1 MGPYFLNAALVKTL
15 ILAVSGEQMNNYSQL
30 LRALPF
36 LFLLVS
42 FSSRIEAQ
50 QTNEGTKEKAEK
62 EIQSTQNPPASSPQG
77 DTKKARGKDVVV
89 TVEEEAPIVS
99 SRGSVATKLSAPIL
113 DTPASISV
121 VSHSLFKS
129 QDSVTLTDAMRNVP
143 GINIQSNFGV
153 HDFFFIRGFDSLA
166 TGMVLTD
173 GAAEPEATFYNLYN
187 IDQVEVLR
195 GPGTFLYGG
204 NPMSGAINLTRKQPR
219 FSPFMQASGTMGSF
233 GTFRGQFDFN
243 LGEADS
249 PVAFRINAMGQD
261 VRGYRNDQENH
272 QVAIN
277 PALTWRVS
285 DKTQVTFNF
294 EYVSNE
300 YSPDAGLPLLGDQI
314 APVNRQTSFGSP
326 FDHSEQELV
335 RFRFDWHRQVSDQIE
350 LRNKFYYTELDWQ
363 TSGTLLVGVF
373 PNATGSLEV
382 QRVLNLLDDGQRF
395 FGNQF
400 EGIFRFNTGSVR
412 HELLTG
418 IEVARLGDDFTLDVA
433 FLPGLDLFNPV
444 ETARKPLFLLP
455 NQSLAGDQRSII
467 VAPYIVDRIQLS
479 EQVHVFLGGRLDH
492 LNFEDEKTGVRKDE
506 NEFSP
511 MAGLVVKPH
520 SQVSVYFSGG
530 TSFAPPSSLV
540 RGFQDSEQGSQLE
553 FGIKNDLLDGRLGF
567 NAALYHVERENVA
580 IPDATGVTR
589 QLGMQE
595 SDGFE
600 LESVFQVTPGW
611 YTFAGY
617 SFNDSE
623 LTRFAEIG
631 LVAFPPPTFG
641 PIDRSGNT
649 PPFAPRHIFNL
660 WTSKDFSNGIG
671 VGGGARYVSGQFIAP
686 DNAFKLN
693 DYVTLDAVIS
703 YRVENWRLSFNFK
716 NLTDKN
722 YETRGFGASSVI
734 PADAFGVFGTIQYTR

>member
-1 MGPYFLNAALVKTL
+1 
-15 ILAVSGEQMNNYSQL
+15 MNNYSHL
-30 LRALPF
+30 LRALPLF
-36 LFLLVS
+36 FLLLSLTGPAVGQ
-42 FSSRIEAQ
+42 EAKEKQ
-50 QTNEGTKEKAEK
+50 NEKAEK
-62 EIQSTQNPPASSPQG
+62 DSQTSQKPPASDPQD
-77 DTKKARGKDVVV
+77 DTKKVRGKDVVV
-89 TVEEEAPIVS
+89 TVEEQAPIIS
-99 SRGSVATKLSAPIL
+99 SQGSVGTKISAPLL

-129 QDSVTLTDAMRNVP
+129 QDSVTLTDAMKNVP

-195 GPGTFLYGG
+195 GPATFLYGG

-219 FSPFMQASGTMGSF
+219 FSPFMQTSGTMGSF
-233 GTFRGQFDFN
+233 GTFRGQFDLN
-243 LGEADS
+243 LGNADS

-261 VRGYRNDQENH
+261 VRGYRNDLENH
-272 QVAIN
+272 QVAVN

-285 DKTQVTFNF
+285 DQTQVTFNF
-294 EYVSNE
+294 EYVNNE
-300 YSPDAGLPLLGDQI
+300 YSPDGGLPLLGNQI
-314 APVNRQTSFGSP
+314 APVNRRTSFGSP
-326 FDHSEQELV
+326 FDRSKQELL
-335 RFRFDWHRQVSDQIE
+335 RFRFDWNHQVSDHVE
-350 LRNKFYYTELDWQ
+350 LRNKFYYTELDWK

-373 PNATGSLEV
+373 PNASGSLEV
-382 QRVLNLLDDGQRF
+382 QRVLNLLDDSQRF
-395 FGNQF
+395 IGNQF

-418 IEVARLGDDFTLDVA
+418 LEVARLGDVFTLDVA

-455 NQSLAGDQRSII
+455 NQSLAGDQRSLI
-467 VAPYIVDRIQLS
+467 VAPYIVDRIQFS
-479 EQVHVFLGGRLDH
+479 DQVHLFLGGRLDH
-492 LNFEDEKTGVRKDE
+492 LDFEDERTGVRKDE
-506 NEFSP
+506 TEFSP

-520 SQVSVYFSGG
+520 RQVSVYFSGG

-540 RGFQDSEQGSQLE
+540 RGFQASEQGSQLE
-553 FGIKNDLLDGRLGF
+553 FGIKNDLLDGRLAF
-567 NAALYHVERENVA
+567 NASLYHVERENVA

-589 QLGMQE
+589 QLGIQE

-600 LESVFQVTPGW
+600 LESAFQLTPGW
-611 YTFAGY
+611 HTFAGY
-617 SFNDSE
+617 SFNDSD

-631 LVAFPPPTFG
+631 IVAFPPPTFG

-660 WTSKDFSNGIG
+660 WTTKDFSNGIG
-671 VGGGARYVSGQFIAP
+671 IGGGARYVSGQFIAP
-686 DNAFKLN
+686 DNAFELD
-693 DYVTLDAVIS
+693 DYVTLDAVVS
-703 YRVENWRLSFNFK
+703 YRMENWRLSFNFK

-722 YETRGFGASSVI
+722 YETRGFGSSSVI